1 MWDFDFDRDHFHSLP
16 SNYSY
21 TISSTVGTRST
32 IITSYLDANQVFYVG
47 CCLALSTKFLIAPLV
62 RNVSTEEWSNL
73 CVFPFVNSEN
83 SVPKP
88 CCDASVSSFKVHLNT
103 QIFLVLKICFFI
115 IILPQK
121 SWLNPVLS
129 MPCCSR
135 ASLLRPV
142 YTCDFCRSNLMLKT
156 ILQRFGCNS
165 PNGNNFEQRFR
176 YGTGAYSLFSMQL
189 KAALFSI
196 FKVSI
201 SLVTITKKRKFKN
214 K

>member
-1 MWDFDFDRDHFHSLP
+1 MCQSHVAMP
-16 SNYSY
+16 
-21 TISSTVGTRST
+21 
-32 IITSYLDANQVFYVG
+32 
-47 CCLALSTKFLIAPLV
+47 
-62 RNVSTEEWSNL
+62 
-73 CVFPFVNSEN
+73 
-83 SVPKP
+83 
-88 CCDASVSSFKVHLNT
+88 VSSFKVHLNT
-103 QIFLVLKICFFI
+103 QIFLVLKNCLF

-142 YTCDFCRSNLMLKT
+142 YTCDFCRSNLMQ
-156 ILQRFGCNS
+156 ILSRSRRFGCNS
-165 PNGNNFEQRFR
+165 LNGNNFEQRFR

>member
-1 MWDFDFDRDHFHSLP
+1 MIAIIFTRCQATTVTPFRERWVQGPPSSLH
-16 SNYSY
+16 
-21 TISSTVGTRST
+21 ISPANC
-32 IITSYLDANQVFYVG
+32 LDANQVFYVG
-47 CCLALSTKFLIAPLV
+47 CCLTLSTKFLIAPLV

-73 CVFPFVNSEN
+73 CVFPFVNSQN

-103 QIFLVLKICFFI
+103 QIFLVLKICFF

-165 PNGNNFEQRFR
+165 LNGNNFEQR
-176 YGTGAYSLFSMQL
+176 YHSLIT
-189 KAALFSI
+189 AAS
-196 FKVSI
+196 
-201 SLVTITKKRKFKN
+201 SL
-214 K
+214 